1 MKLIKVLTMEIELPL
16 KTWLGFIRT
25 FNIKYVNNF
34 LLKKSGSSFNL
45 QAKKSIKNETG
56 LVLGIRCPSRLCFSA
71 LR

>member
-1 MKLIKVLTMEIELPL
+1 MEIELPL

-34 LLKKSGSSFNL
+34 LLKRVRRLIYMQEKY
-45 QAKKSIKNETG
+45 IKFETG

>member
-1 MKLIKVLTMEIELPL
+1 MEIELPL

-34 LLKKSGSSFNL
+34 LLKRVRRL
-45 QAKKSIKNETG
+45 ICMQEISIKNETG